1 VPVRRGGAGGCGE
14 GDETKSDAGQEFGHA
29 HSLYLL
35 AGCVNRPEF
44 DTGRGSAPA
53 EVIRPILLNNG
64 ARADRKRHHKIP
76 RRRV

>member
-1 VPVRRGGAGGCGE
+1 
-14 GDETKSDAGQEFGHA
+14 
-29 HSLYLL
+29 L